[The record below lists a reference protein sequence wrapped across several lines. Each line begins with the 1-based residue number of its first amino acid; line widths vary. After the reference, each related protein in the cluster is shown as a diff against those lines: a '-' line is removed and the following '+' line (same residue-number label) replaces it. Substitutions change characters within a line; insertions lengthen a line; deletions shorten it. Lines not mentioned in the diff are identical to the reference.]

1 MAPYQMPGAPT
12 SRQGGNAN
20 SLHSPG
26 RVAFEAME
34 RARKEVARCVGARR
48 PDEIVFTSGATE
60 ADDAVLFGV
69 SSAER
74 DRRRRA
80 GSGRLHAAC
89 HRERDRARRGPPS
102 RERWRGRVFA

>member
-60 ADDAVLFGV
+60 ADDAVLF
-69 SSAER
+69 
-74 DRRRRA
+74 RRVERRA
-80 GSGRLHAAC
+80 RQAA
-89 HRERDRARRGPPS
+89 ARGIGETS
-102 RERWRGRVFA
+102 RRMSS